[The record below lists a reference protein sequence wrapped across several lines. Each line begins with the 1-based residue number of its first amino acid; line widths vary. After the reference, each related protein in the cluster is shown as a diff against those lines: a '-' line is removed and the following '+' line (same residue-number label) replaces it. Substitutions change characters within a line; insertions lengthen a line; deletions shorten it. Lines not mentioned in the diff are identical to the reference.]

1 MKQIS
6 LNSKSYNLPESW
18 IEVPKELL
26 PDLLTQLY
34 ALPESGTTYHT
45 LLRLTLGYSEK
56 MWAKLMKH
64 YFSTKLTEEQREAN
78 AEVLAEV
85 LRLISWMW
93 KEELT
98 IKPFESITLQGMTYL
113 LPDEN
118 FLTMT
123 YGELSDAN
131 IHSRAF
137 VEQLVE
143 GEERLNYLLATICRP
158 ERSLDKFLKN
168 AQLENWN
175 GDKRE
180 IYNEHIA
187 RLRVKVWEAAPY
199 DQKIIVLMYFLG
211 TLKHFLSLF
220 DIWQGD
226 GSGPAPED
234 EYPGQSWIKNQ
245 HLLAEKHIFGGMK
258 DTKSANVHEVFSFL
272 EEHSKDI
279 KQRIAQEKAQQRNQS
294 HDTY

>member
-1 MKQIS
+1 MKQIF
-6 LNSKSYNLPESW
+6 LNKKSYELPENW
-18 IEVPKELL
+18 IEVPKVQL

-45 LLRLTLGYSEK
+45 LLRLTLGYREK
-56 MWAKLMKH
+56 EWEKLMRH
-64 YFSTKLTEEQREAN
+64 YFSFKLTEEQREAN

-98 IKPFESITLQGMTYL
+98 IKPFESIPLEGIAYL

-123 YGELSDAN
+123 YGELSDAY

-143 GEERLNYLLATICRP
+143 GEERLNLLLATVCRP
-158 ERSLDKFLKN
+158 ERKGKYADDSS
-168 AQLENWN
+168 WN
-175 GDKRE
+175 GDRRE
-180 IYNEHIA
+180 PYNEHIA
-187 RLRVKVWEAAPY
+187 RQRVKVWEAAPY

-245 HLLAEKHIFGGMK
+245 HLLSEKHIFGGMK

-279 KQRIAQEKAQQRNQS
+279 KQRIAMEKAQQKNQS

>member
-6 LNSKSYNLPESW
+6 LNSKSYELPESW

-45 LLRLTLGYSEK
+45 LLRLTLGYREK
-56 MWAKLMKH
+56 EWAKLMKH

-98 IKPFESITLQGMTYL
+98 IKPFESLTLEGSVVYL

-123 YGELSDAN
+123 YGELSDAY

-143 GEERLNYLLATICRP
+143 GEERLNLLLATVCRP
-158 ERSLDKFLKN
+158 ERQGKYADDSS
-168 AQLENWN
+168 WN
-175 GDKRE
+175 GDRRE
-180 IYNEHIA
+180 PYNEHIA
-187 RLRVKVWEAAPY
+187 RSRVKVWEAAPY

-272 EEHSKDI
+272 EEHSQDMKR
-279 KQRIAQEKAQQRNQS
+279 RIALEKAQQKSQ
-294 HDTY
+294 T

>member
-1 MKQIS
+1 M
-6 LNSKSYNLPESW
+6 PETW
-18 IEVPKELL
+18 IEVPKVQL
-26 PDLLTQLY
+26 PDLLTQLF

-45 LLRLTLGYSEK
+45 LLRLTLGYHEK
-56 MWAKLMKH
+56 EWAKLMKH
-64 YFSTKLTEEQREAN
+64 YFSTKLSEEARQDN

-98 IKPFESITLQGMTYL
+98 IKPFESITLEEKQYL

-118 FLTMT
+118 FLAMT
-123 YGELSDAN
+123 YGELSDAY

-143 GEERLNYLLATICRP
+143 GEERLNYLLATVCRP
-158 ERSLDKFLKN
+158 ERKGDYVADAGS
-168 AQLENWN
+168 WN
-175 GDKRE
+175 GDRRE
-180 IYNEHIA
+180 VYNEHIVRT
-187 RLRVKVWEAAPY
+187 RLKLWEAAPY

-211 TLKHFLSLF
+211 TLKNFLSLF

-226 GSGPAPED
+226 GTGPAPED

-258 DTKSANVHEVFSFL
+258 DTKAANVHEVFSFL
-272 EEHSKDI
+272 EEHSQDMKR
-279 KQRIAQEKAQQRNQS
+279 KIALEKAQQKNNS
-294 HDTY
+294 